1 MEIKSQVVVIGA
13 GPAGLNAA
21 KYAANSGCEVA
32 LIDAGVRL
40 GGQYWRNTGDEKFD
54 QSVHQDFD
62 NAILLMEA
70 VRANPRIK
78 IYSGVSIWSASIL
91 NDEIVLRS
99 ADGAFITQR
108 LILATGAFD
117 RSIPFPGW
125 DIPGVMTAGAAQ
137 SLLKG
142 NRTLAG
148 KNIVVGGTGPF
159 LLPVATGLLEQGA
172 TSVQLIEASHALAW
186 APQLHILLQN
196 PKKIFDALSYFSTLR
211 RYGVSMKNRRAI
223 VRATAG
229 EDGSL
234 KSVTVA
240 TINANFEI
248 LSTIEVPCDV
258 AAISWGFTPD
268 TALATSLG
276 LPARIAID
284 GSATIK
290 ADDDQLALEIG
301 GCKIFVAG
309 ELTGVG
315 GSELALL
322 EGAIAGLSVAGARA
336 STRTLRKL
344 RRRARRFAEVLY
356 KVYQIPSGWKSWL
369 TPETI
374 ICRCEEVPY
383 EALNSARDQLG
394 AVDARAMKLMTRC
407 GMGMCQGRVCSR
419 NVFDLLESTDRD
431 RLRGSERPIITP
443 ITLGELAQEGLL

>member
-40 GGQYWRNTGDEKFD
+40 GGQYWRNTGDENFD

-62 NAILLMEA
+62 NAVLLMEA
-70 VRANPRIK
+70 VRANPRIT

-91 NDEIVLRS
+91 NDEIILRS

-142 NRTLAG
+142 SRTLAG

-172 TSVQLIEASHALAW
+172 TSVQLFEASHTLAW
-186 APQLHILLQN
+186 APQLHVLLQN
-196 PKKIFDALSYFSTLR
+196 PKKILDALSYFRTLR
-211 RYGVSMKNRRAI
+211 RHGVSINYRRAI
-223 VRATAG
+223 VKATAG

-234 KSVTVA
+234 KSVSVA
-240 TINANFEI
+240 SINANFEI
-248 LSTIEVPCDV
+248 LSTIEIPCDT

-284 GSATIK
+284 GSVTIK

-336 STRTLRKL
+336 STRALRKL
-344 RRRARRFAEVLY
+344 RSRARRFAEALY

-383 EALNSARDQLG
+383 EALNSARNQLG

-419 NVFDLLESTDRD
+419 NIFDLLESTDRD